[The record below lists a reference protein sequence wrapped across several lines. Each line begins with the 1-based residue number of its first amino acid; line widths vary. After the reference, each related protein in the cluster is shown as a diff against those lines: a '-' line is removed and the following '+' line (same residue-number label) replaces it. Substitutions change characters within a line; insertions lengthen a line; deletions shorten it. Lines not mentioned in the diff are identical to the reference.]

1 VGLFGRPLIPVPLVQ
16 EKHHEQK
23 HEHGGNVEWRKES
36 LGTRL
41 FESSLDTNLA
51 RYINDRRRGCGSK
64 VHLLTKKDVFS
75 TAKQRAG

>member
-1 VGLFGRPLIPVPLVQ
+1 MGLLGRTLITVPLVQ

-23 HEHGGNVEWRKES
+23 HEDGGDVERRKEI

-41 FESSLDTNLA
+41 LESGFDTDLA
-51 RYINDRRRGCGSK
+51 RYINDGRDGWK
-64 VHLLTKKDVFS
+64 VHLLSKKDVFS